1 MPVVIQI
8 FLKLITRNHI
18 GRLVFITLMLL
29 ILGAIGIYLVEHTR
43 NSEMFRGF
51 GDALWWSIV
60 TMTTVGYGDKY
71 PVSTPGRIISAMVML
86 IGIGFLGMFTA
97 TIASIFVERRMKE
110 DRGLKPLKGLK
121 GHIIICGWNHT
132 VPDIISE
139 IRAELPQKD
148 IVIVADLDLKPMDEM
163 NIYFVSGNPSELGK
177 LEMAL
182 FRQAEAAI
190 VVPDEKLPPAS
201 RDASVIL
208 TTLVLKNENPDIYV
222 CAHIQSAE
230 NADNCRRARADEI
243 IVESDFAAKLLGQA
257 VLDHGITRVIFEL
270 MSNKFGNQLYR
281 IPCPPSLIGHRFSDA
296 IRIMKS
302 KYDAIVLA
310 VQRGDQFFTN
320 PEEGFELQEGDD
332 LIVIARHRPQVR

>member
-8 FLKLITRNHI
+8 LLNFITRNHI
-18 GRLVFITLMLL
+18 GRLVFITSVLL
-29 ILGAIGIYLVEHTR
+29 ILGSVGIYLVEHTR
-43 NSEMFRGF
+43 NTNMFHGF

-71 PVSTPGRIISAMVML
+71 PISTPGRIISAVVML
-86 IGIGFLGMFTA
+86 VGIGFLGMFTA
-97 TIASIFVERRMKE
+97 TIASIFVERRLKE
-110 DRGLKPLKGLK
+110 DRGLKSLKGLK
-121 GHIIICGWNHT
+121 RHIIICGWNQT

-139 IRAELPQKD
+139 IRAELPDKS
-148 IVIVADLDLKPMDEM
+148 IVIVADLDLKPVNEM
-163 NIYFVSGNPSELGK
+163 NVHFVSGNPSELGK

-230 NADNCRRARADEI
+230 NADNCSRAGADEI

-257 VLDHGITRVIFEL
+257 VLDHGVTRVIFEL
-270 MSNKFGNQLYR
+270 MSNRFGNQLYR
-281 IPCPPSLIGHRFSDA
+281 VPCPSFLTDHRFGDA
-296 IRIMKS
+296 IKIMKS

-310 VQRGDQFFTN
+310 VQREDQFFTN
-320 PEEGFELQEGDD
+320 PDERFELQEGDD
-332 LIVIARHRPQVR
+332 LIVIARHRPQTW